1 MLGALLIVKVIFK
14 YFVKTESGSICLIL
28 PKMWRYCHKKCVLA
42 FFLFNTPCHQKTW
55 FFFFA
60 RFYFCMYISCSL
72 DCSIYHWKLVIHQSI
87 KDKYSFKKNLKLI
100 FKAKHLPISTHVHT
114 NFWIKH
120 FTKVI
125 SCYVFQSIHVLL
137 YIYYHIIGEWGMN
150 VAYRFILWV
159 AVIFIERNDLLLKK
173 SQLPSP
179 QMTMPLNC
187 IEWIW
192 LFFQT
197 K

>member
-1 MLGALLIVKVIFK
+1 MCACIFFIQHTLSPKNLI
-14 YFVKTESGSICLIL
+14 
-28 PKMWRYCHKKCVLA
+28 
-42 FFLFNTPCHQKTW
+42 

-60 RFYFCMYISCSL
+60 RFYFYMYISCSL

-87 KDKYSFKKNLKLI
+87 KNKYSYKKNLKLI
-100 FKAKHLPISTHVHT
+100 FKAKTFAYFNTCPYQHHIFH
-114 NFWIKH
+114 FWTKH

-187 IEWIW
+187 I
-192 LFFQT
+192 
-197 K
+197 

>member
-1 MLGALLIVKVIFK
+1 MPNFRTYSVFLVSSFLLLSNGKWEFYVSICLYLFCFRLVPMVWWKALGDSRFFFAGTIDFLFFLLVYAWCFVNCQSNLQ

-60 RFYFCMYISCSL
+60 RFYFYMYISCSL

-87 KDKYSFKKNLKLI
+87 KNKCSYKKNLKLI

-114 NFWIKH
+114 NLTF
-120 FTKVI
+120 FT
-125 SCYVFQSIHVLL
+125 FEQ
-137 YIYYHIIGEWGMN
+137 N
-150 VAYRFILWV
+150 ILQ
-159 AVIFIERNDLLLKK
+159 K
-173 SQLPSP
+173 S
-179 QMTMPLNC
+179 
-187 IEWIW
+187 
-192 LFFQT
+192 
-197 K
+197 

>member
-1 MLGALLIVKVIFK
+1 MCASIFFIQHTLSPKNLI
-14 YFVKTESGSICLIL
+14 Y
-28 PKMWRYCHKKCVLA
+28 
-42 FFLFNTPCHQKTW
+42 
-55 FFFFA
+55 FFFA
-60 RFYFCMYISCSL
+60 RFYFYMYISCSL

-87 KDKYSFKKNLKLI
+87 KNKAHFQSQTFAYFNTCPYQLNI
-100 FKAKHLPISTHVHT
+100 FH
-114 NFWIKH
+114 FWTKH

-137 YIYYHIIGEWGMN
+137 YIYYHIVGEWGMN

>member
-1 MLGALLIVKVIFK
+1 MRILRLYFCNTVCLYLFCFRLVPMVWCKALGDSSFFFAGTIDFLFFLLVYAWCFVNCQSNLQ

-87 KDKYSFKKNLKLI
+87 KNKYSYKKNLKLI

-114 NFWIKH
+114 NLTF
-120 FTKVI
+120 FT
-125 SCYVFQSIHVLL
+125 FEQ
-137 YIYYHIIGEWGMN
+137 N
-150 VAYRFILWV
+150 ILQ
-159 AVIFIERNDLLLKK
+159 K
-173 SQLPSP
+173 S
-179 QMTMPLNC
+179 
-187 IEWIW
+187 
-192 LFFQT
+192 
-197 K
+197 

>member
-1 MLGALLIVKVIFK
+1 MCACIFFIQHTLSPKNLIYLF
-14 YFVKTESGSICLIL
+14 LI
-28 PKMWRYCHKKCVLA
+28 
-42 FFLFNTPCHQKTW
+42 
-55 FFFFA
+55 A
-60 RFYFCMYISCSL
+60 RFNVYMYPSCSL

-87 KDKYSFKKNLKLI
+87 KNKAHFQSQTFAYFNTCPYQLNI
-100 FKAKHLPISTHVHT
+100 FH
-114 NFWIKH
+114 FWTKH

-137 YIYYHIIGEWGMN
+137 YIYYHIVGEWGMN

-159 AVIFIERNDLLLKK
+159 VVIFIERNDLVLKK
-173 SQLPSP
+173 RRLPSP

>member
-1 MLGALLIVKVIFK
+1 MLCALLIVKVIFNILSK
-14 YFVKTESGSICLIL
+14 QRVEVFVWFSPRCGDIATKNVCLHFFYSTH
-28 PKMWRYCHKKCVLA
+28 PVTKKLI
-42 FFLFNTPCHQKTW
+42 

-60 RFYFCMYISCSL
+60 RFYFYMYISCSL

-87 KDKYSFKKNLKLI
+87 KNKYSYKKNLKLI
-100 FKAKHLPISTHVHT
+100 FKAKTFAYFNTCPYQLNIFH
-114 NFWIKH
+114 FWTKH

-137 YIYYHIIGEWGMN
+137 YIYYHIVGEWGMN

-187 IEWIW
+187 I
-192 LFFQT
+192 
-197 K
+197 

>member
-1 MLGALLIVKVIFK
+1 MLGALLIVKVIFNILSK
-14 YFVKTESGSICLIL
+14 QRVEVFVWFSPRCGDIATKNVCLHFFYSTH
-28 PKMWRYCHKKCVLA
+28 PVTKKLD
-42 FFLFNTPCHQKTW
+42 

-60 RFYFCMYISCSL
+60 RFYFYMYISCSL

-87 KDKYSFKKNLKLI
+87 KNKYSYKKNLKLI
-100 FKAKHLPISTHVHT
+100 FKAKHLPISTHIHT
-114 NFWIKH
+114 NFFHFWTKH

-187 IEWIW
+187 I
-192 LFFQT
+192 
-197 K
+197 